1 MKKIS
6 FGAFIIGAFFLGR
19 DVLAEEDPLLSAFR
33 ISAAGMQAQSERL
46 KVISQNLANGEVAGA
61 SPEDEPYRRKII
73 FFHNIYDEQAKTF
86 LVKILKIDE
95 DKSQFEMRYQPEH
108 PAADRDGL
116 VRYPNVNKIIEIADA
131 KEAQTSF
138 EANATSLEITKTN
151 RAKILELMK

>member
-1 MKKIS
+1 
-6 FGAFIIGAFFLGR
+6 
-19 DVLAEEDPLLSAFR
+19 
-33 ISAAGMQAQSERL
+33 
-46 KVISQNLANGEVAGA
+46 
-61 SPEDEPYRRKII
+61 
-73 FFHNIYDEQAKTF
+73 
-86 LVKILKIDE
+86 
-95 DKSQFEMRYQPEH
+95 MRYQPEH